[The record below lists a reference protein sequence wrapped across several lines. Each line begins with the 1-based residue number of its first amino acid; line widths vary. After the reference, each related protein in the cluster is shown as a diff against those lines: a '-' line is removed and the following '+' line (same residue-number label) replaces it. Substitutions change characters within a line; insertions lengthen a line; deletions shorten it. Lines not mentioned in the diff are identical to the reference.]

1 MILSAEMPENLLYK
15 VYDCLGHQIPYV
27 ITFDTETSE
36 IEMAVRIG
44 TDDNGNTILLAH
56 NFEMEDGNIKP
67 GFFLPKF
74 VLPGAYAEKEGTRI

>member
-1 MILSAEMPENLLYK
+1 MLLSSEMPENAKYK
-15 VYDCLGHQIPYV
+15 VYDCLGHQLPYV
-27 ITFDTETSE
+27 ITYDTETSE

-44 TDDNGNTILLAH
+44 TDDKGEPIFLAH

-74 VLPGAYAEKEGTRI
+74 VLPGAYAEKEGKRI